1 MHSSDGKAQAAA
13 SDVVLVEIRGNVGL
27 ITLNRPT
34 VHNALSEALT
44 RALTEALDRLEA
56 DATVG
61 AMVLTGNDKA
71 FAAGADIKEM
81 RDRSFTDVYLAD
93 FITTT
98 WERITRCRKP
108 IIAAVAGYALGGGCE
123 LALMCD
129 FILAAETARFGQPE
143 ITIGILPGAGA
154 TQRLPRF
161 IGKSKAMDMIL
172 TGRMIDAIEAERM
185 GLVARIIPAA
195 SLVDEA
201 VATAQHIASFSRTAV
216 YMAKESVNRAYETS
230 MAEGIRFERRLF
242 HASFAT
248 DGQKEGMTAFIEK
261 RPADH
266 TKKRS
271 TTRWSTPGRRPRKKS
286 PRR

>member
-1 MHSSDGKAQAAA
+1 M
-13 SDVVLVEIRGNVGL
+13 VLSGGAGQMQTAEAVATEVALVRVEVRGNVGV
-27 ITLNRPT
+27 ITLNRPK
-34 VHNALSEALT
+34 VFNALCDALT
-44 RALTEALDRLEA
+44 QQLTSALDDLESNES
-56 DATVG
+56 VG
-61 AMVLTGNDKA
+61 AIVLTGNEKA

-81 RDRSFTDVYLAD
+81 RERSSVDMYLSD
-93 FITTT
+93 FITTS

-172 TGRMIDAIEAERM
+172 TGRMVDADEAERM
-185 GLVARIIPAA
+185 GLVARVIPAEK
-195 SLVDEA
+195 LMEEA
-201 VATAQHIASFSRTAV
+201 VATAQHIASLSRPAV
-216 YMAKESVNRAYETS
+216 LMAKECVNRAYETS
-230 MAEGIRFERRLF
+230 MAEGIRFERRMF

-248 DGQKEGMTAFIEK
+248 EDQKEGMGAFVEK
-261 RPADH
+261 RPA
-266 TKKRS
+266 KFKNR
-271 TTRWSTPGRRPRKKS
+271 
-286 PRR
+286 